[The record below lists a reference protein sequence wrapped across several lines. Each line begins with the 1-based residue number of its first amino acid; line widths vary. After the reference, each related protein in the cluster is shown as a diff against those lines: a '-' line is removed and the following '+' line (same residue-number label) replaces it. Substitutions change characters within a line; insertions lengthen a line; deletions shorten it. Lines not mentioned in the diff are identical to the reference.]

1 MMKPRFPFRALPAL
15 AAAALLAGCAS
26 TFDARV
32 STFHRFAPDTERT
45 YAFAP
50 TAAQRDSLEYR
61 DYEARLRAAL
71 AQAGFRE
78 TANPAL
84 RVAFDWS
91 VSDSVRTVV
100 RSAPVFTPSLSL
112 GYGFGAFGGGF
123 GGLGLGFGYPFG
135 YPYWGP
141 GYVSVPQAERAAEHR
156 LRIEMTGARPPH
168 ERVYEA
174 SAVGEAT
181 AADMPAVLPLL
192 AQALLRDFPGTSGQS
207 RVIRVELP
215 RQ

>member
-1 MMKPRFPFRALPAL
+1 MRPTLAKRLLPVL
-15 AAAALLAGCAS
+15 AAASLLAGCAS
-26 TFDARV
+26 TFDTRV
-32 STFHRFAPDTERT
+32 STFHRFPADAERT

-61 DYEARLRAAL
+61 DYEARLREAL
-71 AQAGFRE
+71 AAAGFRE
-78 TANPAL
+78 AASPAW

-91 VSDSVRTVV
+91 VNDTMRTVV
-100 RSAPVFTPSLSL
+100 RSAPVLAPSFSL
-112 GYGFGAFGGGF
+112 GYGFGPWGGGF

-135 YPYWGP
+135 WPYWGP

-168 ERVYEA
+168 ERAYEA
-174 SAVGEAT
+174 TAVGEAT
-181 AADMPAVLPLL
+181 QADMPQVFPLL
-192 AQALLRDFPGTSGQS
+192 AQALLRDFPGASGQT
-207 RVIRVELP
+207 RVVRIELP